1 MSTPVDPQHT
11 HGSAEHREGWWKRK
25 SFAAKT
31 GIVVVAVVVVAA
43 IGGAFSEEEV
53 DGQPTSQAT
62 EEPAQADN
70 ATHEESPEP
79 EPESEASPEPEPEP
93 EPDPEPEPEPE
104 PTNDRFTVEHDPE
117 DYDGELPG
125 GTTTVRFEIRD
136 NFTRG
141 MIASGAERDTLDALE
156 HALSEHPDT
165 SRIVIEGVF
174 PTMDDYGN
182 ETPDSV
188 ILRPFYDRETFERI
202 NFDNSALI
210 DIWDLRD
217 GGMIHRDLLNP

>member
-1 MSTPVDPQHT
+1 MSAPVDPQHT

-43 IGGAFSEEEV
+43 IGGAFSEEEA
-53 DGQPTSQAT
+53 DGQPTSQVM
-62 EEPAQADN
+62 EEPTQADD
-70 ATHEESPEP
+70 AADEESPDAEP
-79 EPESEASPEPEPEP
+79 EPETETEDSPE
-93 EPDPEPEPEPE
+93 PEPEPEPE
-104 PTNDRFTVEHDPE
+104 PTNDQFTVSHDPE

-165 SRIVIEGVF
+165 SRIVIEGEF
-174 PTMDDYGN
+174 PTMDAYGN

-202 NFDNSALI
+202 NFNNSALI